1 MWISIN
7 LEIMSAVLV
16 VQLLIVVRATLY
28 SAYYFNIEKNAY
40 VLCR

>member
-1 MWISIN
+1 MWISFN

-16 VQLLIVVRATLY
+16 AQLLIVDRATLY
-28 SAYYFNIEKNAY
+28 SAYYFNIEKIAF